1 MTSGATPPIDAVID
15 TPILAAIEVRLTRAF
30 ALPAMR
36 YRPLVVDGEPLGLV
50 DDERAARLARFA
62 AFRVDERAVALA
74 PRLATPDARSAALA
88 EAALALREEG
98 ALPAWRDEVFEVA
111 AKFGAPAAFL
121 IERGAARYLGV
132 RTYAA
137 HLNGVVRSA
146 NGTKMWFARRS
157 PTKAVDPGLLD
168 NLVGG
173 GIAARMRV
181 DTTLVKESWEEA
193 GIPEVLVRRARPA
206 GAVHVRRAMIDGL
219 QRETLFVHDLD
230 VPADFAPVNQDGEAV
245 EHRLVDIAGAARLI
259 GQTQGPDEV
268 TLDASVVVL
277 DYFVRRGEI
286 APDDPGFAAL
296 EALRQSCR
304 PT

>member
-1 MTSGATPPIDAVID
+1 VPADLIADHAADDAADRRAADIPGHSGADRRAH
-15 TPILAAIEVRLTRAF
+15 TRS
-30 ALPAMR
+30 
-36 YRPLVVDGEPLGLV
+36 
-50 DDERAARLARFA
+50 DDRI
-62 AFRVDERAVALA
+62 
-74 PRLATPDARSAALA
+74 
-88 EAALALREEG
+88 ALALREEG

-219 QRETLFVHDLD
+219 QRETIFVHDLD

-245 EHRLVDIAGAARLI
+245 EHRLLDLPAAANTIAATRGR
-259 GQTQGPDEV
+259 DETTV
-268 TLDASVVVL
+268 DASLVVL
-277 DYFVRRGEI
+277 DYLIRHGHVPADDAAYCNLDALLHRRV
-286 APDDPGFAAL
+286 
-296 EALRQSCR
+296 EAGASMPQ
-304 PT
+304 